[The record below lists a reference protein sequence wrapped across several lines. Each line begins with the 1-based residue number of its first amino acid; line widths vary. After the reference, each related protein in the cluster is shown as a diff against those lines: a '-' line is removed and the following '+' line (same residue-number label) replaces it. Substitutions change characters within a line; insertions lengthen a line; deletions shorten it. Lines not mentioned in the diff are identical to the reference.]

1 VEKEFLEEC
10 LAEGLSHE
18 AIGKQVGKHESTVSY
33 WLKKHGLAAAR
44 AEKHGA
50 KGAPAKEEL
59 ERLLA
64 AGRSLRAIAHEMD
77 RSLATIRHW
86 MKRYEL
92 KPNPRWK
99 RGIENGS
106 REMVS
111 RCKHHGETGFVREG
125 RGYYRCK
132 RCRIERVSQRRRQIK
147 RKLVEEAGG
156 KCLICGYDRCQQ
168 VLQFHHLDPTTKE
181 FHLGQNGVT
190 RSLARS
196 RAEARKCILLCANC
210 HGEVEAGITAVPLN
224 FVLDA
229 NPV

>member
-1 VEKEFLEEC
+1 MQKEFLEEC
-10 LAEGLSHE
+10 LAEGMSLE
-18 AIGKQVGKHESTVSY
+18 AIGQQVGKHESTVSH
-33 WLKKHGLAAAR
+33 WLKKYGLSAAR
-44 AEKHGA
+44 AERHAA
-50 KGAPAKEEL
+50 KGGLSKDEL

-64 AGRSLRAIAHEMD
+64 AGLSLREIARRTG

-86 MKRYEL
+86 MRRYEL
-92 KPNPRWK
+92 KPNPRRK
-99 RGIENGS
+99 RGSDGAS
-106 REMVS
+106 REAVS
-111 RCKHHGETGFVREG
+111 RCKHHGETNFVREG

-132 RCRIERVSQRRRQIK
+132 RCRVERVSQRRRQIK

-190 RSLARS
+190 RSLAKS

-210 HGEVEAGITAVPLN
+210 HGEVEAGITSVPLN